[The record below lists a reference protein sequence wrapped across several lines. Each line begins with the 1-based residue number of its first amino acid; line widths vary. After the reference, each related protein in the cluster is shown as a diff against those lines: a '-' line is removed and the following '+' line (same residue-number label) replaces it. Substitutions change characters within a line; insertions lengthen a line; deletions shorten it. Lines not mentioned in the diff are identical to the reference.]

1 MTGGIR
7 PEPRGLPRHRL
18 GTHSVV
24 ALLLMLVA
32 GCAGIAAPAG
42 AKPTVVT
49 SNTVL
54 ADLIRNVVEDRAEVV
69 PMVPAGASPHDY
81 DPSPAEAQVIGRAAA
96 FFANGLNFENRSIA
110 LVESIGAP
118 SLRVVTL
125 SDGLKTVQTDIDH
138 GDHNH
143 LFTNPYVYLD
153 VRNAMAYVGRIRD
166 TMMQVDPRN
175 ADAYRAAAAS
185 YLAELEQLDAWIAE
199 QVATIPAANRRFM
212 KDHASF
218 PYYADR
224 YGLVDYAASYEGTE
238 EVQPSASQY
247 AALIEQVRKFR
258 VKVLFGEEG
267 YSSKLLQQ
275 LAADTGAR
283 FVPGLHAGTLGST
296 EETDSYIKMMRRNTC
311 LIVENL
317 R

>member
-1 MTGGIR
+1 MRRLALLTLLVLLGSACAPTGGVGQGG
-7 PEPRGLPRHRL
+7 PTGSASARL
-18 GTHSVV
+18 
-24 ALLLMLVA
+24 
-32 GCAGIAAPAG
+32 
-42 AKPTVVT
+42 TVVT
-49 SNTVL
+49 STTVL
-54 ADLIRNVVEDRAEVV
+54 ADLIRNVVKDRADVV
-69 PMVPAGASPHDY
+69 SLVPAGASPHDY
-81 DPSPAEAQVIGRAAA
+81 EPSPAEAQVIGRAAV
-96 FFANGLNFENRSIA
+96 FFANGANFENRSSA
-110 LVESIGAP
+110 LVSSAGAS
-118 SLRVVTL
+118 SLRVITL
-125 SDGLKTVQTDIDH
+125 SDGLKMLQTDIDH

-153 VRNAMAYVGRIRD
+153 ARNAMVYVERIRD
-166 TMMQVDPRN
+166 TMVQIDPRN
-175 ADAYRAAAAS
+175 ADAYRADAAT

-199 QVATIPAANRRFM
+199 QVATIPASNRRFM

-224 YGLVDYAASYEGTE
+224 YGLIDYAASYEGTE

-247 AALIEQVRKFR
+247 ATLIEQVRRFN

-267 YSSKLLQQ
+267 YSSKLMQQ

-296 EETDSYIKMMRRNTC
+296 DKTNSYVKMMRWNTR